1 MKHLKKFNES
11 NSIENLKD
19 FCENCLAYLLDDG
32 EYELFVDDYP
42 SHFRILFCEKDL
54 VKKWFEENRS
64 HIEWNNIKDRFIPFL
79 TLLNKNYNIITEIE
93 FSSKEYLV
101 SDILSDQFEDIYNKN
116 PLSAIKIFIRK

>member
-42 SHFRILFCEKDL
+42 SHFRILFC
-54 VKKWFEENRS
+54 EENRS

-116 PLSAIKIFIRK
+116 PDWYELKYIKIFIRK

>member
-32 EYELFVDDYP
+32 YELFVDDLVGLPRTYP
-42 SHFRILFCEKDL
+42 SHFRILFC
-54 VKKWFEENRS
+54 EENRS

-101 SDILSDQFEDIYNKN
+101 SDILSD
-116 PLSAIKIFIRK
+116 